1 MGYMGF
7 GMQRWITTY
16 KPKPWF
22 GRRKRPGSEF
32 SAEFSDREFTETFHL
47 EKNSLENLR
56 KKKPTKKYLN
66 TLRSRMKKEDRKKM
80 ILASIIIF
88 LIVLLFVVAIIYIEN
103 KFDLF

>member
-16 KPKPWF
+16 KPKPWM

-32 SAEFSDREFTETFHL
+32 SAEFADRELEGIYHL

-56 KKKPTKKYLN
+56 RKKPTKKYLN
-66 TLRSRMKKEDRKKM
+66 ALRSNLIRENQRK
-80 ILASIIIF
+80 IVRATIIISV
-88 LIVLLFVVAIIYIEN
+88 IVLIIVVAIIYIDG
-103 KFDLF
+103 KFALF